1 MNVFISALC
10 KVYWKSLVMAESF
23 SYLNKEMNDFLDRFI
38 TEKTG
43 VFPQWLR
50 ELIGTLCLY

>member
-1 MNVFISALC
+1 
-10 KVYWKSLVMAESF
+10 MAESF